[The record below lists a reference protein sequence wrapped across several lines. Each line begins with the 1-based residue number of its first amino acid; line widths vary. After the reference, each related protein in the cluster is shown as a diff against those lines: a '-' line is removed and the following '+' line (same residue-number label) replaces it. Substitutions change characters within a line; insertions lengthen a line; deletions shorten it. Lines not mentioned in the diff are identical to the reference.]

1 MTDRERLISRTIDN
15 INDFC
20 QSLASLRNE
29 VLPVNPKIFA
39 VLAEG
44 PVDQIRDLLDYFD
57 ELIAR
62 PESCE
67 KQQEGVQ
74 SEESV
79 AA

>member
-20 QSLASLRNE
+20 QSLASLRDE
-29 VLPVNPKIFA
+29 VLPINPKLFA

-57 ELIAR
+57 DLIAR
-62 PESCE
+62 PEFSQ
-67 KQQEGVQ
+67 KQQEGTQ
-74 SEESV
+74 SEESI

>member
-20 QSLASLRNE
+20 QSLASLRDE
-29 VLPVNPKIFA
+29 VLVVNPNLFA
-39 VLAEG
+39 ALAEG
-44 PVDQIRDLLDYFD
+44 PVDQIRDLLDYLD

-62 PESCE
+62 PEFSE
-67 KQQEGVQ
+67 KQGEDTQ

>member
-1 MTDRERLISRTIDN
+1 
-15 INDFC
+15 
-20 QSLASLRNE
+20 LASLRDE
-29 VLPVNPKIFA
+29 VLPSDSKLFA

-62 PESCE
+62 PEFNE
-67 KQQEGVQ
+67 KHQENTQ
-74 SEESV
+74 SDESI